1 MSMPS
6 MIRKARL
13 VSGLVLMA
21 FVTCHLANLA
31 LGLSSLATVEHWQI
45 VLMGPWLS
53 APGKILLAGAAF
65 VHAALGLYALAARRS
80 LVLSASDIVQL
91 CLGLLVPPLLISH
104 VLAIGGTGQLV
115 QQFQVSYSLILA
127 IYWVYSP
134 LYAFQQ
140 LLVVVV
146 VWIHGALGIYGWLVL
161 KPVWTRIGGLVLP
174 ILFAVPI
181 LALLGFA
188 EAGKEV
194 IARLLDDPAWQA
206 AIIANIRRMIS
217 VKAPLYAMQVQVL
230 TIYGTAALL
239 ALAILAARIF
249 RARRRPIS
257 IAYDGGAVAQGRHG
271 LSILEFSRLNS
282 IAHAHVCSGRG
293 RCGTCRVMV
302 EDGAAMLSPMRGVER
317 ATLARIH
324 AGAGVRLACQAR
336 VLGPGVAVVRLL
348 PAFVDAAAARAPEEW
363 SSGSAVAEAGA

>member
-1 MSMPS
+1 MPLQS

-13 VSGLVLMA
+13 ASGLVLMA

-31 LGLSSLATVEHWQI
+31 LGLSSLAAVELWEP
-45 VLMGPWLS
+45 VLMGVWLG
-53 APGKILLAGAAF
+53 APGKILLAGAAL
-65 VHAALGLYALAARRS
+65 VHAALGLWALAARRS

-91 CLGLLVPPLLISH
+91 CLGLLVPPLLVNH
-104 VLAIGGTGQLV
+104 VLAIGGTGQMV
-115 QQFQVSYSLILA
+115 QQFQVSYGLILA
-127 IYWVYSP
+127 VYWVYSP

-161 KPVWTRIGGLVLP
+161 KPVWTRIGGLILP
-174 ILFAVPI
+174 FLFAVPI

-194 IARLLDDPAWQA
+194 IARMQDNAEWQA

-217 VKAPLYAMQVQVL
+217 VKAPLYVLQMQVLAV
-230 TIYGTAALL
+230 YAAAAGV
-239 ALAILAARIF
+239 ALAILASRIL
-249 RARRRPIS
+249 RARLRPVAITF
-257 IAYDGGAVAQGRHG
+257 DGGVVAHGRHG
-271 LSILEFSRLNS
+271 LSILEFSRLNG

-293 RCGTCRVMV
+293 RCGTCRVVV
-302 EDGAAMLSPMRGVER
+302 EQGAPMLSPMRHGEH
-317 ATLARIH
+317 ATLARVH

-336 VLGPGVAVVRLL
+336 VLGPGVAVARLL
-348 PAFVDAAAARAPEEW
+348 PAYVDAAAARAPEEW
-363 SSGSAVAEAGA
+363 NSGSAALEAG